1 MIHGPRARRAAVR
14 ALAVSA
20 LAAQTACGVLGGDT
34 HPCTLIGSP
43 SGIGVEIAPSLA
55 RTAAAADLTACWD
68 AVCRTTA
75 LRLREDPAPVADDP
89 VMTTESAAPP
99 ATPPT
104 AEATERPVRP
114 GFAEL
119 DDLPAGPVRVTLELR
134 GDRGRTVLERRTT
147 VTPQVTYPNGRDCSP
162 GGRQAQVALTPAGA
176 LVPR

>member
-1 MIHGPRARRAAVR
+1 MIHGPRARRAAAR

-55 RTAAAADLTACWD
+55 RTAAAADLTTCWD
-68 AVCRTTA
+68 AMCRTTG

-89 VMTTESAAPP
+89 VMTTKSPTPP
-99 ATPPT
+99 AAEPT
-104 AEATERPVRP
+104 QRPVRP

-119 DDLPAGPVRVTLELR
+119 DDLPAGPVRITLELR
-134 GDRGRTVLERRTT
+134 DDRGRTVLKRRTT
-147 VTPQVTYPNGRDCSP
+147 VTAQVTYPNGRDCSP